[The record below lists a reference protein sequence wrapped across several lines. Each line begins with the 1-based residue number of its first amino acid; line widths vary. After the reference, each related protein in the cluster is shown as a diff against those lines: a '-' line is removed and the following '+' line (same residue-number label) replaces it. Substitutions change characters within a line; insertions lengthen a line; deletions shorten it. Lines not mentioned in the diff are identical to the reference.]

1 MNDRSLRYPTDP
13 QQPRAAL
20 ERLAEAAAADGQADL
35 ARACEQALAGDP
47 RALAGL
53 ALALSDDDDAD
64 RLRAEWRRA
73 RAQGDRVAAR
83 GARLLWSIFERA
95 AREAERAAAGAAF
108 ERARRSL
115 ADRLRADL
123 AGGAA

>member
-1 MNDRSLRYPTDP
+1 MT
-13 QQPRAAL
+13 AA
-20 ERLAEAAAADGQADL
+20 EL
-35 ARACEQALAGDP
+35 ARQAL
-47 RALAGL
+47 RARRN
-53 ALALSDDDDAD
+53 AD
-64 RLRAEWRRA
+64 RLRAEWLRA
-73 RAQGDRVAAR
+73 RARGDRTVAR
-83 GARLLWSIFERA
+83 GARLVWSIFERA